1 MSIQQLTVDLASED
15 AQTRINASDAL
26 CVAAE
31 QGEDVALAIPAAGTA
46 LSDGEE
52 AVRANTAWL
61 VAFLAE
67 HGVDLSPILAELA
80 TALTATPLPVRSNVA
95 WAIRC
100 TATKAD
106 VSVVIPAL
114 VQALADKEAGA
125 NASGALACAITF
137 EASREASCTALEG
150 ALEHQSPDVVLK
162 SAALLAGHHGG
173 LQGWD
178 RVLSLVEDEREWVRF
193 GGLIGVVRAAKVGE
207 APPTEVVAGVGE
219 CLGNEVSRVRIRAAT
234 TLIEVAELGYGTEA
248 ALPALASALVDTD
261 LQVRK
266 ECIWALYCAARNGT
280 DLGDALASLE
290 QCLEDKDGS
299 VRGNSAIGV
308 GRHYLNVGRE
318 VDALALLEKE
328 TFGAAWA
335 FADHCCMTGD
345 KEPLKRIVRTL
356 QPGFG
361 ARDQGIRRGIA
372 TAIHNAADKKPDG
385 SRAVQAVQEVL
396 SELPDEPIAQS
407 AVGGI
412 FMALRQLQR
421 R

>member
-26 CVAAE
+26 CAAAE
-31 QGEDVALAIPAAGTA
+31 QGEDVSAAIPAAGAA
-46 LSDGEE
+46 LSDTEE

-67 HGVDLSPILAELA
+67 HGVDLSAILSELA
-80 TALTATPLPVRSNVA
+80 GALTATPLPVRSNAA

-100 TATKAD
+100 TATKSD
-106 VSVVIPAL
+106 VSAVIPAL
-114 VQALADKEAGA
+114 VEALADKEAGA
-125 NASGALACAITF
+125 NASGALACSVTF
-137 EASREASCTALEG
+137 EASREASCSSLEE
-150 ALEHQSPDVVLK
+150 ALEHESPDVVLK
-162 SAALLAGHHGG
+162 ASALLGGHYGG
-173 LQGWD
+173 LREWD
-178 RVLSLVEDEREWVRF
+178 RVQALVQDPKEWVRF
-193 GGLIGVVRAAKVGE
+193 GALVGVVRAAKIGE
-207 APPTEVVAGVGE
+207 APPKSLLECVGS
-219 CLGNEVSRVRIRAAT
+219 CLGDEGARIRIRAAT
-234 TLIEVAELGYGTEA
+234 TLIEVAELGYETEA
-248 ALPALASALVDTD
+248 ALPALAAALVDGE
-261 LQVRK
+261 LQLRK
-266 ECIWALYCAARNGT
+266 ESIWALYCAARNGT
-280 DLGDALASLE
+280 DLGDALAPLE
-290 QCLEDKDGS
+290 QCLVDPDSS
-299 VRGNSAIGV
+299 VRGNAAIGV
-308 GRHYLNVGRE
+308 GRHYLNAGRL